1 MTSFNSLHPLNVSRL
16 IYKRDFGSSI
26 LLSDTQPL
34 NSYINSSSTM
44 KIFGSTVNDEL
55 SDAIETGLMIHFD
68 EMYPD
73 KRDRHILT
81 FIEKR
86 VPRLRKIAVRFMPE
100 NHQVSHEVEFK

>member
-1 MTSFNSLHPLNVSRL
+1 
-16 IYKRDFGSSI
+16 
-26 LLSDTQPL
+26 
-34 NSYINSSSTM
+34 M
-44 KIFGSTVNDEL
+44 KIFGSAVNDEL

-86 VPRLRKIAVRFMPE
+86 VPRLRRLRIRLEDHSPKNSPE
-100 NHQVSHEVEFK
+100 IEFK